1 MFGIPKEK
9 LKILKSLNDPKKI
22 QLFLN
27 SMPMNLEKSGD
38 TCFSP
43 MTVLDKKVCHCI
55 EGATLAALALRING
69 QPPLLLDLMAS
80 KTDFDHVVAVFK
92 KYGKWGA
99 ISKTNHVFLRYREP
113 VYSSIRELAMSYFHE
128 YFDTTGRK
136 SLRSFSAPIN
146 LKRFDNLDWMTTKE
160 EIYYI
165 PEYLADVKHSPI
177 LNRKQIMYLQ
187 KADRM
192 EAKIGKMLEWEE

>member
-1 MFGIPKEK
+1 MFNIPKEK
-9 LKILKSLNDPKKI
+9 LKILKALNDPKKI

-92 KYGKWGA
+92 KYDKWGA

-146 LKRFDNLDWMTTKE
+146 LKRFDHLDWMTTKE

>member
-1 MFGIPKEK
+1 
-9 LKILKSLNDPKKI
+9 
-22 QLFLN
+22 
-27 SMPMNLEKSGD
+27 MPMNLEKSGD

-92 KYGKWGA
+92 KNGKWGA

-146 LKRFDNLDWMTTKE
+146 LKRFDHLDWMTTEE
-160 EIYYI
+160 EIFYI

-192 EAKIGKMLEWEE
+192 ESRIGKMLEWEE

>member
-1 MFGIPKEK
+1 MNFEK
-9 LKILKSLNDPKKI
+9 D
-22 QLFLN
+22 
-27 SMPMNLEKSGD
+27 GD

-55 EGATLAALALRING
+55 EGATLAALALRVNG

-113 VYSSIRELAMSYFHE
+113 IYSSIRELTMSYFHE

-146 LKRFDNLDWMTTKE
+146 LKRFDHLDWMTTEE
-160 EIYYI
+160 EIFYI

-192 EAKIGKMLEWEE
+192 EAKIGKMLEWKE

>member
-1 MFGIPKEK
+1 MFNIPKEK
-9 LKILKSLNDPKKI
+9 LKILKALNDPKKI
-22 QLFLN
+22 QAFLN

-55 EGATLAALALRING
+55 EGATLAALALRVNG

-146 LKRFDNLDWMTTKE
+146 LKRFDHLGWMTTKE

-165 PEYLADVKHSPI
+165 PEYLADIKHSPI
-177 LNRKQIMYLQ
+177 LNRQQIMYLQ

>member
-9 LKILKSLNDPKKI
+9 LKILKSLSDPKKI
-22 QLFLN
+22 QAFLN
-27 SMPMNLEKSGD
+27 SMPMNFEKDGD

-55 EGATLAALALRING
+55 EGATLAALALRVND

-92 KYGKWGA
+92 RYGKWGA

-113 VYSSIRELAMSYFHE
+113 IYSSIRELAMSYFHE

-146 LKRFDNLDWMTTKE
+146 LKRFDHLDWMTTEE
-160 EIYYI
+160 EIFYI

-192 EAKIGKMLEWEE
+192 EDKVGKMLEWEE

>member
-9 LKILKSLNDPKKI
+9 LKILKALDDPKKI

-146 LKRFDNLDWMTTKE
+146 LKRFDHLDWMTTEE
-160 EIYYI
+160 EIFYI

-192 EAKIGKMLEWEE
+192 ESRIGKMLEWEE